1 MALPADTHVEMVLC
15 DDVRFSPG
23 GKLDITGYFPLPEI
37 KLAADVQL
45 PGAINLSFL
54 FVIRDGDGTFRGSF
68 RILDPLGG
76 ELHRHEVAEFAK
88 HAGSPHLIMFKIN
101 AIPITR
107 WGSFTA
113 LLEIGGHEYPRPIR
127 ISQ

>member
-1 MALPADTHVEMVLC
+1 MALPTDAHVEMVLC

-23 GKLDITGYFPLPEI
+23 GKLDIVGYFPMPEI

-54 FVIRDGDGTFRGSF
+54 FVIRDGEGMFRGSF
-68 RILDPLGG
+68 RLLDPLGG
-76 ELHRHEVAEFAK
+76 ELHRHEVAEFSKRAD
-88 HAGSPHLIMFKIN
+88 GPHLIMFKIN
-101 AIPITR
+101 AIPIAR

-113 LLEIGGHEYPRPIR
+113 LLEIGGEEYRRPIR